1 MLRLLQHLLRV
12 VYMLGS
18 RQLDQGKA
26 FSAWTFYTKGFA
38 RLAPTYFLT
47 NLAAAIMIFALSE
60 DDEDLGWMA
69 WIVPMTTLGI
79 TSWSPVPYL
88 PLNEVT
94 WLVSTLM
101 AFYVLFPFLA
111 PRVQRS
117 VLPGQERVAA
127 ICLYLLSAS
136 WPAVLVF
143 LGTFLSFIAGCTWR
157 GEGSIYTE
165 TCWGGEGS
173 IWIAR
178 MWPPCR
184 LPVFVMGML
193 AAKMQVVSEEDVA
206 VVMGGT
212 PVLKTG
218 ASAFMCDTPV
228 FKVLGVTMAD
238 TLFLIYLAMIGTAF
252 VPALTISFIPEL
264 LVSMLFF
271 DWVVALCREE
281 SVTRRFLS
289 SHPMTFLGDISMCFY
304 MVHVLVWWGLQALGL
319 SGQAWGLPVGIVF
332 SLLVGWLLHCFWE
345 KPMRNFILSRLLGDK
360 QASSDPCG
368 RDGTMWECI
377 PLRHDADCGAA
388 SPQTVSDST
397 DLVQVSIVG
406 ASAVG
411 GNGAGESVHGSAN
424 DAPSTVNTIYP
435 CDGKAPKPRPEPER

>member
-1 MLRLLQHLLRV
+1 MPRLLQHLLRV

-26 FSAWTFYTKGFA
+26 FSAWTFYTKRFA

-69 WIVPMTTLGI
+69 WIVPMTMLGI

-136 WPAVLVF
+136 WPVVLVF
-143 LGTFLSFIAGCTWR
+143 LGTFLSSMN
-157 GEGSIYTE
+157 ES
-165 TCWGGEGS
+165 WGGEGS

-238 TLFLIYLAMIGTAF
+238 TLFLIYLAIIGTAF
-252 VPALTISFIPEL
+252 VPALTNPFIPEML
-264 LVSMLFF
+264 ISMLFF

-289 SHPMTFLGDISMCFY
+289 SHPMTFLGEISMCFY
-304 MVHVLVWWGLQALGL
+304 MVHMLVWWGLWAWPDKACPARHGFSRSALFSPCL
-319 SGQAWGLPVGIVF
+319 SAGCCTASG
-332 SLLVGWLLHCFWE
+332 
-345 KPMRNFILSRLLGDK
+345 RN
-360 QASSDPCG
+360 PCG
-368 RDGTMWECI
+368 I
-377 PLRHDADCGAA
+377 SS
-388 SPQTVSDST
+388 SPVSSAT
-397 DLVQVSIVG
+397 SRPRRSHVG
-406 ASAVG
+406 AMG
-411 GNGAGESVHGSAN
+411 PCGNAF
-424 DAPSTVNTIYP
+424 P
-435 CDGKAPKPRPEPER
+435 